1 MGVVL
6 HDPIAKFRRTLGDR
20 YIQIYFLMSRYLDKP
35 NTTLRRPSRGWSRR
49 RESLLKYTFTIF
61 DGESDRKLGLVKKI
75 IPDDDEFYFKMA
87 VAMNLMSFRSIKNK
101 ISNVGFSTHVSHLKI
116 GVYSMGANC
125 LIYPITVGSYS
136 NVKIN

>member
-1 MGVVL
+1 MFLSRYNLRNNLGVVL

-20 YIQIYFLMSRYLDKP
+20 YIQIYSLMSRYLDKP

-75 IPDDDEFYFKMA
+75 IPDDDQF
-87 VAMNLMSFRSIKNK
+87 L
-101 ISNVGFSTHVSHLKI
+101 L
-116 GVYSMGANC
+116 
-125 LIYPITVGSYS
+125 
-136 NVKIN
+136 